1 MFSVAIQTVLAL
13 LIKEERPIPENI
25 IIQSCEKV
33 CNIVPN
39 INFDELYIEI
49 NNVLLNPKDVFEAVT
64 TAKKYLPKNSS
75 VTLKEIDN
83 AIDKIIATPDFAG
96 LSRITISRY
105 IQENFNIRMDE
116 FRIIEAPERRKHWI
130 GDAKSNITWNFWNRY
145 REYLAEKNYS
155 ETILNQIDKL
165 TDRTLDGL
173 FNPTEKIIV
182 GKRGLVVGQVQSGK
196 TSNYTGLICK
206 AADAG
211 YKLIIVLAGIHNNL
225 RSQTQLRLDEGF
237 LGFDTQHQRAYNENG
252 VVIGVGRINQIG
264 VAHSLTSSLNNGDF
278 ATKAADSMG
287 GFSFNTAEPI
297 IAVVKKNSK
306 VLERLF
312 TWLSAKAETLP
323 DGSKKITSKS
333 LLLIDDEA
341 DNASINTNKD
351 EDIATTINQHIKN
364 ILNLCERSGYVG
376 YTATPFAN
384 IFIPIKEDDLF
395 PRDFI
400 INIPPPSNY
409 IGPERVFGIKV
420 LEDDNEENNIVLP
433 IVNRIDDYRDS
444 IPNGHKKDDQ
454 FPTELPDSL
463 KTAIKCF
470 ILTCA
475 IRKLR
480 GQDKVHNSMLVH
492 VSRYTRWQKQ
502 IKELVENTFN
512 SYRLGIEFNSP
523 IILNELKKAFEED
536 HEYSYDYSF
545 KENKKIQTISVTE
558 SYKSYKTVS
567 KIILDTMPNVD
578 SQVSVHTWE
587 EVLPHLHSATAK
599 IEVREINGGSGD
611 ALNYFDHKDGLSV
624 IAVGGNKLSRGLTL
638 EGLSV
643 SYYLRASR
651 MYDTLM
657 QMGRWFGYRPGYVDL
672 CRLFTSRELNEW
684 FCHITL
690 ASEELRSEFEY
701 MSDVAGSTPEQ
712 YALRVRTHPGVLQI
726 SASNKIRRAVN
737 IDISWAGRL
746 VESYQLQKNH
756 TVVQK
761 NLQVAKNLINSLP
774 KNYIR
779 NDNHILWKNI
789 PVDIVKPFF
798 QNFKVSESLK
808 KVDPINLLN
817 FIEISNKSSE
827 LIYWNIGIITKR
839 RTDKDIVYNL
849 NSTNNINDIVCIVR
863 TDDDKKDDKTNFN
876 IRKNH
881 IISPKDEFIDLT
893 DDEKR
898 IALDRTIQ
906 LNKDYKNDFPKGEV
920 VRNEIR
926 KATTALLLLY
936 FLNPIEAGC
945 SECEPIVGFAVSFP
959 KSKVNPTVQFA
970 VHQQLLTRFDIND
983 DVEND
988 NTDED

>member
-1 MFSVAIQTVLAL
+1 MIQKVVKTIRTL
-13 LIKEERPIPENI
+13 LP
-25 IIQSCEKV
+25 
-33 CNIVPN
+33 
-39 INFDELYIEI
+39 
-49 NNVLLNPKDVFEAVT
+49 T
-64 TAKKYLPKNSS
+64 TSS
-75 VTLKEIDN
+75 VTKQEIEQ
-83 AIDKIIATPDFAG
+83 AVDFA
-96 LSRITISRY
+96 LMMPIYKELDRNYLVREVESLY
-105 IQENFNIRMDE
+105 NIRMDD
-116 FRIIEAPERRKHWI
+116 FRIIEDEERRTPWI
-130 GDAKSNITWNFWNRY
+130 GNAKANITWSFWNRY
-145 REYLAEKNYS
+145 RDYLQIEKNYS
-155 ETILNQIDKL
+155 DTVINQIDKL
-165 TDRTLDGL
+165 TDRTFDGL

-182 GKRGLVVGQVQSGK
+182 GKKGLVVGQVQSGK

-252 VVIGVGRINQIG
+252 VVIGVGKINQIG
-264 VAHSLTSSLNNGDF
+264 VAHSLTSSLDNGDF

-306 VLERLF
+306 VLERLH

-323 DGSKKITSKS
+323 DGSKKIRSKS

-351 EDIATTINQHIKN
+351 EDTATRINLHIKN

-400 INIPPPSNY
+400 INIPAPSNY
-409 IGPERVFGIKV
+409 IGPEKVFGIEV
-420 LEDDNEENNIVLP
+420 LEDDNEDNDSVLP
-433 IVNRIDDYRDS
+433 IVNRVDDYRFS
-444 IPNGHKKDDQ
+444 IPNGHKKNDQ
-454 FPTELPDSL
+454 FPSELPASL

-480 GQDKVHNSMLVH
+480 GQEKVHNSMLVH

-502 IKELVENTFN
+502 IKELVEQTFN
-512 SYRLGIEFNSP
+512 SYRLGIEYNSSSV
-523 IILNELKKAFEED
+523 LNEIKRTFEED
-536 HEYSYDYSF
+536 HEYYISHAGD
-545 KENKKIQTISVTE
+545 TITE
-558 SYKSYKTVS
+558 RYKCYKTVS
-567 KIILDTMPNVD
+567 QIILDTMPNVD
-578 SQVSVHTWE
+578 SQVVVHTWE

-624 IAVGGNKLSRGLTL
+624 IAVGGDKLSRGLTL

-701 MSDVAGSTPEQ
+701 MSNVAGTTPEQ

-737 IDISWAGRL
+737 VDISWAGRL
-746 VESYQLQKNH
+746 VESYQLQKASKI
-756 TVVQK
+756 VK
-761 NLQVAKNLINSLP
+761 SNLEATRGFINSLP
-774 KNYIR
+774 SSFSTK
-779 NDNHILWKNI
+779 DNHILWKNI
-789 PVDIVKPFF
+789 SAELVKPFF

-808 KVDPINLLN
+808 KVDPLNLLS
-817 FIEISNKSSE
+817 FIYISNRSGE
-827 LIYWNIGIITKR
+827 LINWNIAIRFK
-839 RTDKDIVYNL
+839 KDAECIYEL
-849 NSTNNINDIVCIVR
+849 NSTNGISQIGCIVR
-863 TDDDKKDDKTNFN
+863 TSDPEKNDNHNLN

-881 IISPKDEFIDLT
+881 IISPKDEFFDLT
-893 DDEKR
+893 EEEYKKG
-898 IALDRTIQ
+898 LERTKE
-906 LNKDYKNDFPKGEV
+906 LNKDYKNDFPKGEII
-920 VRNEIR
+920 RNEIR
-926 KATTALLLLY
+926 KPTTALLILY
-936 FLNPIEAGC
+936 FLNPEKAGY
-945 SECEPIVGFAVSFP
+945 SGSEPIVGFAVSFP
-959 KSKVNPTVQFA
+959 RSIVNPTVQFA
-970 VHQQLLTRFDIND
+970 VHEQLLSRFDIND

>member
-1 MFSVAIQTVLAL
+1 MITVAIPTVLAL
-13 LIKEERPIPENI
+13 LIKEERPIQDEI
-25 IIQSCEKV
+25 IKQSCEKV

-39 INFDELYIEI
+39 VNIDELCTEI
-49 NNVLLNPKDVFEAVT
+49 KSILSSPKDVFDAVT
-64 TAKKYLPKNSS
+64 TAKKYLPKNTS
-75 VTLKEIDN
+75 VTKQQIEE
-83 AIDKIIATPDFAG
+83 AVDKVITTSDFAG
-96 LSRITISRY
+96 LSRNLISRY
-105 IQENFNIRMDE
+105 IEENYNIRMDD
-116 FRIIEAPERRKHWI
+116 FRIIEDEERRNPWI
-130 GDAKSNITWNFWNRY
+130 RNAKANITWNFWNRY
-145 REYLAEKNYS
+145 REYLSEKNYS
-155 ETILNQIDKL
+155 DTVLNQIDKL

-182 GKRGLVVGQVQSGK
+182 GKKGLVVGQVQSGK

-206 AADAG
+206 AADTG

-237 LGFDTQHQRAYNENG
+237 LGFDTQHQRAYNKNG
-252 VVIGVGRINQIG
+252 VVIGVGKINQEG
-264 VAHSLTSSLNNGDF
+264 VAHSLTSSLEKGDF
-278 ATKAADSMG
+278 ATKVADSMG

-306 VLERLF
+306 VLERLY

-323 DGSKKITSKS
+323 DGSKKIRSKS

-341 DNASINTNKD
+341 DNASINTSK
-351 EDIATTINQHIKN
+351 EDDPATKINQHIKN
-364 ILNLCERSGYVG
+364 ILNLFDRSGYVG

-400 INIPPPSNY
+400 INIPAPSNY
-409 IGPERVFGIKV
+409 IGPEKVFGIKV
-420 LEDDNEENNIVLP
+420 LEDDDDENDSVLP
-433 IVNRIDDYRDS
+433 IVNRVDDYRDS
-444 IPNGHKKDDQ
+444 IPNGHKKDDHL
-454 FPTELPDSL
+454 PTELPASL

-480 GQDKVHNSMLVH
+480 GQEKVHNSMLVH

-502 IKELVENTFN
+502 IKELVENTF
-512 SYRLGIEFNSP
+512 SFYRRGIEFNNAQ
-523 IILNELKKAFEED
+523 ILDEIRKIFEED
-536 HEYSYDYSF
+536 HEYNISHAG
-545 KENKKIQTISVTE
+545 ETITE
-558 SYKSYKTVS
+558 RYKSYKTVS
-567 KIILDTMPNVD
+567 QIILDTMPNVD

-624 IAVGGNKLSRGLTL
+624 IAVGGDKLSRGLTL

-737 IDISWAGRL
+737 VDISWAGRL
-746 VESYQLQKNH
+746 VESYQLQK
-756 TVVQK
+756 TPKIVQS
-761 NLQVAKNLINSLP
+761 NLEATKSLINSLP
-774 KNYIR
+774 SSFSTK
-779 NDNHILWKNI
+779 DNHILWKNI
-789 PVDIVKPFF
+789 SAELVKPFF

-808 KVDPINLLN
+808 KVDPLNLLS
-817 FIEISNKSSE
+817 FIDISNRSGE
-827 LIYWNIGIITKR
+827 LTNWNIAIRFK
-839 RTDKDIVYNL
+839 KDAEFNYDL
-849 NSTNNINDIVCIVR
+849 NSTNGISQIGCIVR
-863 TDDDKKDDKTNFN
+863 TSDPEKNDNNNLN

-881 IISPKDEFIDLT
+881 IISPKDEFFDLT
-893 DDEKR
+893 EEEYKKG
-898 IALDRTIQ
+898 LERTKE
-906 LNKDYKNDFPKGEV
+906 LNKDYKNDFPKGEI

-926 KATTALLLLY
+926 KPTTALLILY
-936 FLNPIEAGC
+936 FLNPEKAGY
-945 SECEPIVGFAVSFP
+945 SGSEPIVGFAVSFP
-959 KSKVNPTVQFA
+959 RSIVNPTVQFA
-970 VHQQLLTRFDIND
+970 VHEQLLSRFDIND